1 MGIPEELIV
10 SLQVT
15 SPVEIVQIGIYQL
28 TNIRTKLLGDHLRR
42 QLSEEEAQIEDG
54 HAIVVLVG
62 DHSQIHQHIIGQS
75 LCDVAS
81 IQLEGE
87 EH

>member
-1 MGIPEELIV
+1 MGIPIRGIV

-15 SPVEIVQIGIYQL
+15 SPVEIVQVGIYQL

-54 HAIVVLVG
+54 HAIIVLVG
-62 DHSQIHQHIIGQS
+62 DHAQVNQHIVGQS
-75 LCDVAS
+75 LGDVAS
-81 IQLEGE
+81 IQL
-87 EH
+87 